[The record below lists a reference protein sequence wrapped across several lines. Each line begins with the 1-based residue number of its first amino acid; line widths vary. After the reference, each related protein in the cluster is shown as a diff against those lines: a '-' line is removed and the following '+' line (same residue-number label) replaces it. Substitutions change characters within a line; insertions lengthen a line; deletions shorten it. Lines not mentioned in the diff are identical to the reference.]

1 MTGRSLVAHM
11 ESELEAARRQLAN
24 AVIDFS
30 LPDDKV
36 LELRADVRRVMEQ
49 VQELQ
54 RTSAKRGLFGLLGL

>member
-11 ESELEAARRQLAN
+11 ESQLEAARRQLRD

-54 RTSAKRGLFGLLGL
+54 RTSAKRSLFGFLGL

>member
-11 ESELEAARRQLAN
+11 ESQLEAARRQLRD

-30 LPDDKV
+30 LPDDKI

-54 RTSAKRGLFGLLGL
+54 RTSAKRGLFGFLGL

>member
-11 ESELEAARRQLAN
+11 ESQLEAARRQLRD